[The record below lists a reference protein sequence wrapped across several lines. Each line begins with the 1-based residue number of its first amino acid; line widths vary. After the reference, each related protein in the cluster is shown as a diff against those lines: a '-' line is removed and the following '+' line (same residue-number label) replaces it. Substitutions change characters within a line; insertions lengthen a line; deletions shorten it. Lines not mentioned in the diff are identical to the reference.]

1 MQIVDRASIGREN
14 LVALIDSLP
23 PESEKERR
31 LLCHLILRP
40 YSITEEVEESC
51 TLQDIG
57 AVANSANESIRDN
70 QIRISRTPFSDDF
83 LWFVR
88 ALE

>member
-1 MQIVDRASIGREN
+1 MQIIDRASIGREN

-57 AVANSANESIRDN
+57 AVANSANELIRYN
-70 QIRISRTPFSDDF
+70 LMRIGKAPLSNE
-83 LWFVR
+83 WYVH